1 MARDR
6 VEESTNKTEV
16 LPALQDDSYTLEAFT
31 PIGVDAADHET
42 TASDLAILNNHLALC
57 SMALPSIRTVAGLCV
72 LSTTVTKLIEARR
85 KVKKLAYGDSNG
97 KRGSAFEVIE

>member
-1 MARDR
+1 MPKDYGPDAAH
-6 VEESTNKTEV
+6 KTEI
-16 LPALQDDSYTLEAFT
+16 LPAVTEDAYPLEPFT
-31 PIGVDAADHET
+31 PIGVNDTDHT
-42 TASDLAILNNHLALC
+42 TTESDLAILNNHLALC